1 MKFCNMAVVV
11 PVDQLTGS
19 KAALSAQVWG
29 RASNLLM
36 PALGKLYRQF
46 HPANDAWGH
55 KLTSPFSVVLGCQ
68 EPELFLTLFLTGQQ
82 TQQEAVAFHAAAMI
96 KKVDMDKAQKAG
108 DSLICPVVVDGSD
121 PELMIHA
128 LWHISLQ
135 KGAPLPDCGI
145 YYAALGRAVASQ
157 EEQRAILSNPAGYRE
172 IDPLELYYVINQSY
186 ASNDYLDSGF
196 LPEHCLHLSMSA
208 TEKYFVLW
216 NPELR
221 ADVIYGDREYPNFP
235 IPRMVFGVRV
245 LENGKVAECSM
256 GVVAD
261 EAPTVDTPMFFYPF
275 SNVHSDDRVCTG
287 NNVLPRYRKISALRN
302 FPRYLLGLP
311 DNDDMYDR
319 EHNRLKLSHG
329 ELLEHLK
336 DKDPAYYYTDILV
349 SNGKTLGDFI
359 SRR

>member
-1 MKFCNMAVVV
+1 MQPAENKDYSRDVI
-11 PVDQLTGS
+11 LR
-19 KAALSAQVWG
+19 LSPIRNTIIV
-29 RASNLLM
+29 
-36 PALGKLYRQF
+36 
-46 HPANDAWGH
+46 
-55 KLTSPFSVVLGCQ
+55 
-68 EPELFLTLFLTGQQ
+68 
-82 TQQEAVAFHAAAMI
+82 
-96 KKVDMDKAQKAG
+96 
-108 DSLICPVVVDGSD
+108 
-121 PELMIHA
+121 
-128 LWHISLQ
+128 
-135 KGAPLPDCGI
+135 
-145 YYAALGRAVASQ
+145 
-157 EEQRAILSNPAGYRE
+157 EEQKPGGIAAYRE

-221 ADVIYGDREYPNFP
+221 ADVIYGDKEYPNFP

-261 EAPTVDTPMFFYPF
+261 ETPTVDTPMFFYPF
-275 SNVHSDDRVCTG
+275 SNVHSNDRVCTG
-287 NNVLPRYRKISALRN
+287 NNVLPRYRKISALKN

-336 DKDPAYYYTDILV
+336 DKNPAYYYTDILV